1 MEFFVF
7 FFNSLD
13 IAIDFPECQGEFK
26 NPDDSRNEFIANNST
41 RPSLHKDHAEVFATG
56 WAASL

>member
-1 MEFFVF
+1 MDF

-26 NPDDSRNEFIANNST
+26 NPDDSGKEFIANNST
-41 RPSLHKDHAEVFATG
+41 RPSLHKDHAEVFSTS